1 MVGPRKEKNMK
12 LETNTT
18 IDLRDIVFHDQEDDR
33 LWKISIEGV
42 DYWINDTG
50 GIIDLYREQKL
61 DYPSHEDG
69 FVSTNV
75 LIERFDNGYELAK
88 YIVEEII

>member
-1 MVGPRKEKNMK
+1 MK

-18 IDLRDIVFHDQEDDR
+18 IDLRDIVFHNQEDDR
-33 LWKISIEGV
+33 LWKISIEGI
-42 DYWINDTG
+42 DYWISDTG
-50 GIIDLYREQKL
+50 VSIDLYREQKV

-69 FVSTNV
+69 YVSMNV

-88 YIVEEII
+88 YIVENVI